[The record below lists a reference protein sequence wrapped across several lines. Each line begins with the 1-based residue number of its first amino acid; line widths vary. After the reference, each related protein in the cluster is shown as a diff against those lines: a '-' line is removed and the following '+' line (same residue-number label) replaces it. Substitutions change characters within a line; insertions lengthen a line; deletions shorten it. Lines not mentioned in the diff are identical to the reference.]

1 MTDQGRDPCPWRVL
15 DDVGAAFA
23 TGCAGGAVWNG
34 VRGFRHSPRGERMLG
49 MTTAIKAR
57 APVLGGN
64 FAVWGGLFSCFDC
77 SLAAVRKKE
86 DPWNAIV
93 SGALTGGVL
102 AARGGAR
109 AVAKNAAIGGALL
122 ALIEGLGLF
131 ISNQLAPAPQG
142 YEQQGQNAAPPPVTM
157 VIGGTGDHH
166 HLADVNSMA
175 LDLSKVSAEAY
186 EASRQGR

>member
-1 MTDQGRDPCPWRVL
+1 MTDQGRDPCPYRIL
-15 DDVGAAFA
+15 DDLGGAFAMGAA
-23 TGCAGGAVWNG
+23 GGTVWNG
-34 VRGFRHSPRGERMLG
+34 VRGFRHSPKGERLLG
-49 MTTAIKAR
+49 AVTAVKAR

-102 AARGGAR
+102 AARGGTK

-122 ALIEGLGLF
+122 ALIEGLGIF
-131 ISNQLAPAPQG
+131 ISNQFAPAPQG
-142 YEQQGQNAAPPPVTM
+142 YEAQGVNAAPPPVTM
-157 VIGGTGDHH
+157 VLGGAGDLSH
-166 HLADVNSMA
+166 AVDVNSLA
-175 LDLSKVSAEAY
+175 LDLGKVSAEAY
-186 EASRQGR
+186 EVSRRR